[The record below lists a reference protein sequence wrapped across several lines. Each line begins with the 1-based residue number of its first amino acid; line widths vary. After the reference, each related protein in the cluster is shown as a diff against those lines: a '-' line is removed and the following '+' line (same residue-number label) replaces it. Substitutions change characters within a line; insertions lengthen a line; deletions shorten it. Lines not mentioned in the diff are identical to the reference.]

1 MGYSGR
7 VALLA
12 GVAISQIGEFSFVLA
27 RDGRTAGLLPE
38 LLYQQFLGVAVIT
51 MLVTPFLLQGGPALL
66 DAGEKVV
73 PLHRLLPGFRPR
85 DFAPVQDPVKDHVV
99 IAGYGLNG
107 RNVATALRSINVPYL
122 IVELHAQTV
131 RKARTDGEPAFYGD
145 ATREEI
151 LHALGIERARLIV
164 IAISI
169 LPRHGAWF
177 ASRGT

>member
-1 MGYSGR
+1 
-7 VALLA
+7 
-12 GVAISQIGEFSFVLA
+12 
-27 RDGRTAGLLPE
+27 
-38 LLYQQFLGVAVIT
+38 